1 MIKIKC
7 PVCGSDSYY
16 RSTSLDIIRL
26 VEGGVAALQCGDEVR
41 ALGRPVQKDPD
52 APYVELE
59 VFGERREEGEK
70 DSA

>member
-16 RSTSLDIIRL
+16 KSTSIDIIRL

-41 ALGRPVQKDPD
+41 AAGRPVQKDPD

-59 VFGERREEGEK
+59 VLGEQREEGEK
-70 DSA
+70 DPA

>member
-16 RSTSLDIIRL
+16 KSTARDIIML
-26 VEGGVAALQCGDEVR
+26 LYGGTVALQCGDEVR
-41 ALGRPVQKDPD
+41 AAGRPEQQDPG

-59 VFGERREEGEK
+59 VFGVGGEEEG
-70 DSA
+70 